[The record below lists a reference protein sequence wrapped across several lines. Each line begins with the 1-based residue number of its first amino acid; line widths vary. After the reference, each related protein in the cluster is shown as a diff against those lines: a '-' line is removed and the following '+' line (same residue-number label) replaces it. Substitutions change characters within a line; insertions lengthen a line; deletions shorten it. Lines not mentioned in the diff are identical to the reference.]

1 MGALRPGAK
10 GHETERSWVEESRGE
25 RSGANDPEEV
35 VVGVEC
41 LVAREEPSWW
51 QHIND
56 NHASTAVL
64 NSNQQ

>member
-1 MGALRPGAK
+1 M
-10 GHETERSWVEESRGE
+10 EESRGE

-41 LVAREEPSWW
+41 LVARREEPSWW
-51 QHIND
+51 QHSND

-64 NSNQQ
+64 SSNQQ